1 MAPRSN
7 FTSEERE
14 ILMKSAR
21 SVDTLIKWA
30 ETLERCN
37 EGIKCTMCQSVFKFN
52 FENGD
57 DFEENNMPITFR
69 HLKYDLC
76 RHLNSMT
83 HKENL
88 QMAAEV
94 SLREKEL
101 LEIGKLAAVNCVSAA
116 YLSYKLQTLYRDFET
131 ILTEFYY
138 SGAEIGLKNHSKEFA
153 RNFLPHIHGILN
165 KEICNFIVANEL
177 PIGIVADKMTSNRR
191 SRHIIGLRIPIFDIN
206 HESIYHSIYLEHNA
220 VTDFTGDG
228 LVCSILNTLE
238 KFGLAN
244 TYILQHLTGLAVD
257 GQYINLDTG
266 KHLQDKLKKW

>member
-1 MAPRSN
+1 MSGIPEKKAKKKAGFFYFADLRNQIQDLKNGQNKFQDKPTEVKSTAPRSN

-83 HKENL
+83 YKENL
-88 QMAAEV
+88 QMATEI
-94 SLREKEL
+94 SL
-101 LEIGKLAAVNCVSAA
+101 
-116 YLSYKLQTLYRDFET
+116 
-131 ILTEFYY
+131 
-138 SGAEIGLKNHSKEFA
+138 
-153 RNFLPHIHGILN
+153 
-165 KEICNFIVANEL
+165 
-177 PIGIVADKMTSNRR
+177 
-191 SRHIIGLRIPIFDIN
+191 
-206 HESIYHSIYLEHNA
+206 
-220 VTDFTGDG
+220 
-228 LVCSILNTLE
+228 
-238 KFGLAN
+238 
-244 TYILQHLTGLAVD
+244 
-257 GQYINLDTG
+257 
-266 KHLQDKLKKW
+266 